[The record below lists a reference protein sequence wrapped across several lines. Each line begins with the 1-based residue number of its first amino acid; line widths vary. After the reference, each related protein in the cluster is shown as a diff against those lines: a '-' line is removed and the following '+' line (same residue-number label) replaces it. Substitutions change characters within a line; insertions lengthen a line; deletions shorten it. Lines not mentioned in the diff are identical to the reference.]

1 MSDNP
6 CLKGG
11 LETYVPRPDKPW
23 NEKRIHHLYNRLSN
37 GAPPYLIALAKGN
50 SPSVLVNYLIDSA
63 KKHPLPG
70 EVVNTASG
78 TINYSYPWK
87 NDKDYNDPDIYNK
100 FLQLIRMWFNGML
113 TEGVRHKLALFWSN
127 HFVTGSSNYGAYP
140 SWAFQYYYV
149 MHKHALG
156 NFRNFV
162 YEMGRNPAMLHYL
175 DGRLN
180 RKGAPNENY
189 ARELLELFTMGH
201 GNYTEQDVEEIAK
214 ALTGW
219 TLYIYDSTAG
229 RSFIHPVEYYEPD
242 STIPGKA
249 NDYKKIPFNPDLH
262 QYGGKKIFGKTYT
275 TNRVN
280 PDYGKADYDNV
291 HNAIFTDRA
300 NETAK
305 FICKKLYKFYMYN
318 DAPDNIVD
326 GLAEVFK
333 ENWDILATLKV
344 LFSSEHFFEEES
356 MGALIKSN
364 IDTLV
369 HIFRSLDLKMNEDFF
384 PYNEKGVTVPANN
397 LNRDALVGLYYQASN
412 LGQTLMDPV
421 NVAGWPGH
429 RSWLSEFVMVNRWRY
444 IRDQFDYY
452 LPYPVTK
459 EKYRTFLK
467 EISNNSSD
475 PDFIVRKLIEYVI
488 TLPMPEDLIQTTIGV
503 FKARVPANYFVDGTW
518 NLDYNLVPQQFIDV
532 MKHISTLPEF
542 QLL

>member
-1 MSDNP
+1 MSANP

-11 LETYVPRPDKPW
+11 LEPYIPRPEKPW

-37 GAPPYLIALAKGN
+37 GAPPSLISLAKGN
-50 SPSVLVNYLIDSA
+50 TPSVLVNYLIDTA

-70 EVVNTASG
+70 EKVNSSTG
-78 TINYSYPWK
+78 TIDYTYPWK
-87 NDKDYNDPDIYNK
+87 LDNDYNDPQIYYK

-127 HFVTGSSNYGAYP
+127 HFVTGSSNYGSYP

-149 MHKHALG
+149 LHKHSLG
-156 NFRNFV
+156 NFRKFV
-162 YEMGRNPAMLHYL
+162 YEIGRNPAMLHYL

-189 ARELLELFTMGH
+189 ARELLELFTMGPGH
-201 GNYTEQDVEEIAK
+201 YTEQDIEEIAK

-219 TLYIYDSTAG
+219 TLYIYDSNAG
-229 RSFIHPVEYYEPD
+229 RSYIHPVEYYEPD
-242 STIPGKA
+242 YSIPGKSEE
-249 NDYKKIPFNPDLH
+249 YKKIPFNPDLH
-262 QYGGKKIFGKTYT
+262 QYGGKKVFGKTFS

-280 PDYGKADYDNV
+280 PDFGRADYDNV
-291 HNAIFTDRA
+291 HNLIFSERG
-300 NETAK
+300 NETAR
-305 FICKKLYKFYMYN
+305 FICRKLYKFYMYN
-318 DAPDNIVD
+318 DAPEEIVE
-326 GLAEVFK
+326 GLASVFK
-333 ENWDILATLKV
+333 QNWDIAATLKV
-344 LFSSEHFFEEES
+344 LFSSEHFYEEES
-356 MGALIKSN
+356 MGAMIKSN

-369 HIFRSLDLKMNEDFF
+369 HIFRSLDLKLNEDYY
-384 PYNEKGVTVPANN
+384 PYDEFGKTVPANN
-397 LNRDALVGLYYQASN
+397 LNRDALLGFYYQASN

-452 LPYPVTK
+452 LPYQPTK
-459 EKYRTFLK
+459 DKYRKFLK
-467 EISNNSSD
+467 EISKNSSD
-475 PDFIVRKLIEYVI
+475 PDLIVRKLIEYVI
-488 TLPMPEDLIQTTIGV
+488 TLPMSEDLIQTAVGV
-503 FKARVPANYFVDGTW
+503 FKSGVPSNYYTDGTW
-518 NLDYNLVPQQFIDV
+518 TLDYSTVPQQFINV